1 MTERGHMSGY
11 VAMRNSKGQSTVEYI
26 LVFTAVLAALLV
38 FGNRNG
44 IFQNVLNATYDSN
57 INSMLNMADRILR

>member
-1 MTERGHMSGY
+1 MSGY